1 VTRPAAALACRP
13 RNPASDRPVSPPSF
27 TSEFGLLAVTAW
39 RRGFAGPLE
48 HTHQCGLA
56 IVQAQALWFKVRI
69 AHSVNG
75 RTRPSVTTKKKGTTA
90 VESRATLKEVAELA
104 GVSTSA
110 VSRTFT
116 PGASVSSETR
126 AKVLAAS
133 RSLRYRPN
141 ALARS
146 LMTKRT
152 ELIGLVAN
160 NFDNPVFMEIFDLFT
175 RRLQL
180 RGRRPLLANLSGR
193 ASTETALDM
202 LLQYSV
208 DGVIVASST
217 LPRQFVVACAEAHLP
232 VVHVFGRPA
241 GGDLPIHVVS
251 PDNLQGG
258 RLAGDILRERGY
270 RKIGFL
276 GGPQTATST
285 EDRLRGLTQSL
296 TAGKLKPFTVV
307 YGDSYTHEAGLTL
320 MRKLLRRGGMDAI
333 FCGDDN
339 LALGAID
346 ACREAGV
353 DVPGE
358 LGVIGFNDMAI
369 AAWPSY
375 DLTTIRQPTAE
386 IITAAV
392 DLVLN
397 VVDRPVKKGTVQ
409 LFDCRAVMRGTL
421 KPA

>member
-1 VTRPAAALACRP
+1 MAAPKKNATAG
-13 RNPASDRPVSPPSF
+13 DR
-27 TSEFGLLAVTAW
+27 
-39 RRGFAGPLE
+39 
-48 HTHQCGLA
+48 
-56 IVQAQALWFKVRI
+56 
-69 AHSVNG
+69 
-75 RTRPSVTTKKKGTTA
+75 
-90 VESRATLKEVAELA
+90 RATLKEVAELA

-116 PGASVSSETR
+116 PGASVSPETR
-126 AKVLAAS
+126 AKVLAAT

-175 RRLQL
+175 RRLQM

-217 LPRQFVVACAEAHLP
+217 LPQEFVVACAEAHLP
-232 VVHVFGRPA
+232 VVHVFGRPV
-241 GGDLPIHVVS
+241 GRKLPIHVVS
-251 PDNLQGG
+251 PDNVQGG
-258 RLAGDILRERGY
+258 RLAGDVLRARSY
-270 RKIGFL
+270 RNIAFL
-276 GGPQTATST
+276 GGPRTATST
-285 EDRLRGLTQSL
+285 EDRLRGLIESL
-296 TAGKLKPFTVV
+296 ASASLEPCTVV
-307 YGDSYTHEAGLTL
+307 YGDAYTHEAGLTM
-320 MRKLLRRGGMDAI
+320 MRQLLRSGGLDAV
-333 FCGDDN
+333 FCADDN

-346 ACREAGV
+346 ACREAHV
-353 DVPGE
+353 DVPGDV
-358 LGVIGFNDMAI
+358 GVIGFNDMAI

-375 DLTTIRQPTAE
+375 DLTTIRQPTAD

-397 VVDRPVKKGTVQ
+397 VVDKPLKKGTIH
-409 LFDCRAVMRGTL
+409 LFDCRAIIRGTVR
-421 KPA
+421 AV

>member
-1 VTRPAAALACRP
+1 M
-13 RNPASDRPVSPPSF
+13 
-27 TSEFGLLAVTAW
+27 
-39 RRGFAGPLE
+39 
-48 HTHQCGLA
+48 
-56 IVQAQALWFKVRI
+56 
-69 AHSVNG
+69 NG
-75 RTRPSVTTKKKGTTA
+75 RSRRAVSASKKKATTT
-90 VESRATLKEVAELA
+90 VRRRATLKEVAELA

-110 VSRTFT
+110 VSRTLT
-116 PGASVSSETR
+116 PGASVSPATR
-126 AKVLAAS
+126 AKVLAAT
-133 RSLRYRPN
+133 RSLGYRPN

-146 LMTKRT
+146 LMTRRT

-193 ASTETALDM
+193 ASTESALDM

-217 LPRQFVVACAEAHLP
+217 LPQQFVVACAEAHLP
-232 VVHVFGRPA
+232 VVHVFGRP
-241 GGDLPIHVVS
+241 GRGNLPIHVVS

-258 RLAGDILRERGY
+258 RLAGDLLRARAY
-270 RKIGFL
+270 RKVAFL

-285 EDRLRGLTQSL
+285 QDRLLGLTDSL
-296 TAGKLKPFTVV
+296 AAGKLEPRTIV
-307 YGDSYTHEAGLTL
+307 YADSYTHEAGLTL
-320 MRKLLRRGGMDAI
+320 MRQLLRQGDMDAI

-346 ACREAGV
+346 ACHEAGV
-353 DVPGE
+353 DVPGDV
-358 LGVIGFNDMAI
+358 GVIGFNDMAI
-369 AAWPSY
+369 AAWGSY

-392 DLVLN
+392 DLVLDII
-397 VVDRPVKKGTVQ
+397 DRPVKKGTVH
-409 LFDCRAVMRGTL
+409 LFDCRAMIRGTL